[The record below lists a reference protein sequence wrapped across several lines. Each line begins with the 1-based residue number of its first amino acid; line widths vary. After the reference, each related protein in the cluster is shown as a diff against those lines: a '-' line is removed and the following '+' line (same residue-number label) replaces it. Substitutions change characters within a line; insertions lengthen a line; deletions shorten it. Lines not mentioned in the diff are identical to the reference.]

1 MSRLT
6 REAWV
11 DRHAYLR
18 GIAELS
24 ARLDRA
30 VARLPEETAPLPEL
44 DGYQEELLAGV
55 PLLQSSSVVIDLEP
69 VGRTVIALVR
79 QLAADA
85 GAAYENDE
93 SHLVYQAMGDFWGN
107 DPSAV
112 HFISKDRL
120 YSEAAGLAA
129 QLEHDS
135 EAPARIVSWLLG
147 DASWTPVA
155 PGLLRLLGW
164 TAMRRGLA
172 PLAEGFASWRDEER
186 WLRNYCP
193 LCGLGPV
200 MAQLIGKDPG
210 RKRLLV
216 CGRCASRWQYK
227 RTRCP
232 YCEHDV
238 ERASI
243 LAIEGEGGLRIDHC
257 ESCLGYVKTYD
268 GEGDEALLLADWTS
282 LHVDLLA
289 VGRGFRRLASSL
301 YELPPDVGPAAK
313 TA

>member
-6 REAWV
+6 REGWLE
-11 DRHAYLR
+11 RHAFLR

-30 VARLPEETAPLPEL
+30 VARLPEETAPVPVW
-44 DGYQEELLAGV
+44 DGHQDEFLAGV
-55 PLLQSSSVVIDLEP
+55 PLLQSSNVVIDLEP
-69 VGRTVIALVR
+69 VGRAVIALVR
-79 QLAADA
+79 HLAADA
-85 GAAYENDE
+85 AAERT
-93 SHLVYQAMGDFWGN
+93 A
-107 DPSAV
+107 A
-112 HFISKDRL
+112 
-120 YSEAAGLAA
+120 EAAALAA
-129 QLEHDS
+129 ELEHDR
-135 EAPARIVSWLLG
+135 EAPGRIVSWLLG
-147 DASWTPVA
+147 DESWTPVA

-164 TAMRRGLA
+164 IAMRRFLA
-172 PLAEGFASWRDEER
+172 PLVEGFTRWRDEER

-200 MAQLIGKDPG
+200 MAQLVGKDPG

-238 ERASI
+238 ERAAT

-257 ESCLGYVKTYD
+257 ESCRGYLKTYD

-282 LHVDLLA
+282 LHLDLLA
-289 VGRGFRRLASSL
+289 RARGWERLATSL
-301 YELPPDVGPAAK
+301 YELPPDAAAAET